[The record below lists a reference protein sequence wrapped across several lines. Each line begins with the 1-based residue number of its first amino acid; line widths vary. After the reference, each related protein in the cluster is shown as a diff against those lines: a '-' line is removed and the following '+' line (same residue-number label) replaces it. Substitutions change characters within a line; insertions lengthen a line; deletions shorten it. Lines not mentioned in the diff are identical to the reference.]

1 MLLFTNIVLD
11 FQWRYVLIYHRFSHR
26 ISCLV
31 FLLFLVFTFLSS
43 FSSDTSKSTSI
54 TERQKAKMAESDQNA
69 LKVHFGNDDE
79 ALQKQRNASNE

>member
-1 MLLFTNIVLD
+1 MSF
-11 FQWRYVLIYHRFSHR
+11 
-26 ISCLV
+26 V

-79 ALQKQRNASNE
+79 ALQKHLNPNTNISPNPKPNLNINE